1 MRAECA
7 ELDVTAALADD
18 AAIDGRLLFWST
30 QAAFL
35 VIMLFSMSMVFPT
48 LRDEPLP
55 GESIVGLVAVRMVSL
70 VVIGALLFLTYRL
83 PAVTRLRGLWLV
95 VTVLAACLAAAM
107 VDLLLFRLT
116 VWWLIPASL
125 GFVERYSLVA
135 VVGRSFVCL
144 VWTAV
149 YFLLE
154 QRASLREKGRRAAA
168 AELRAARAEVALRES
183 ELERLGQQV
192 EPHFLFNALSAV
204 LACRHDPDAVEVVTS
219 ALSDYLRFCLSRGNN
234 TEPFAHELDA
244 VEQLLVV
251 QKARLDENL
260 HCSVASEPT
269 ARQTEVPPLVL
280 APLLD
285 NALKYAFKTSPAP
298 WKVAVTARVA
308 ANRLVIEVANS
319 GQWVEP
325 DPARPGS
332 GLANLRRRLE
342 LHGIDHALNF
352 ETAGGLVTAR
362 LSLPLLSA

>member
-18 AAIDGRLLFWST
+18 AATDWRLLFWST
-30 QAAFL
+30 QAAFFM
-35 VIMLFSMSMVFPT
+35 IMLFAVSMVFPT

-55 GESIVGLVAVRMVSL
+55 GESIVGLVAVRMVCL
-70 VVIGALLFLTYRL
+70 VVIAALLFRTYRV
-83 PAVTRLRGLWLV
+83 PALTQLRGLWLV
-95 VTVLAACLAAAM
+95 VMVLAACLAAALF
-107 VDLLLFRLT
+107 DLLLFRLT

-125 GFVERYSLVA
+125 GFVDRYSLAA

-154 QRASLREKGRRAAA
+154 QRASLREKGRQAAA

-183 ELERLGQQV
+183 ELERLGQQI

-219 ALSDYLRFCLSRGNN
+219 ALSDYLRFCLSRGNKP
-234 TEPFAHELDA
+234 EPLAYELDA

-251 QKARLDENL
+251 QEARLDEDL
-260 HCSVASEPT
+260 HCSVASAPT

-280 APLLD
+280 APLVD

-298 WKVAVTARVA
+298 WKVAITARVA
-308 ANRLVIEVANS
+308 ADRLVIEVANS
-319 GQWVEP
+319 GQWVKP
-325 DPARPGS
+325 DPARPGL

-342 LHGIDHALNF
+342 LHGIDHALDF
-352 ETAGGLVTAR
+352 ATGGGLVTAQ
-362 LSLPLLSA
+362 LSLPLASA